1 MAVNH
6 GTVTNHVLVQDLEE
20 GPASACRDGVMNS
33 AGAACLRPEQVG
45 VNGMDV
51 RRTTV
56 RDMRRS
62 NRSALLTTIYR
73 DGPLSRHELGQR
85 TSLSAASVS
94 NLVSELIAEGV
105 VEEAGSVDSEGGRPR
120 ILLRVSPT
128 FRYVV
133 GAEVGETRVR
143 VELFDLAMSVLAQAD
158 YPIDT
163 PSPAVV
169 VKHVLEGLAA
179 VIASS
184 GVPSELI
191 LGLGV
196 AVAGVVEGNA
206 VVDAQTLG
214 WNDVPLREMLAEGTD
229 IPIDVDNGAN
239 MLGQAEMW
247 FGAGR
252 GATDA
257 VVALIGS
264 GVGAALVADGSSY
277 RGTRSSA
284 GEWGHMTI
292 AYGGRR
298 CRCGALGCLEAYVGA
313 EAVLE
318 RYREAGGVLQAA
330 DEETAF
336 VELLD
341 AVGTSEVAA
350 TIVDDT
356 VGYLAAGVANL
367 VNLVNPERIV
377 LGGWAG
383 LLLGERYLPR
393 LREVVGEHAL
403 RQPYAQVSIELCEL
417 GRDAVALGAATLPV
431 LRLLRDGGAVPH

>member
-1 MAVNH
+1 
-6 GTVTNHVLVQDLEE
+6 
-20 GPASACRDGVMNS
+20 
-33 AGAACLRPEQVG
+33 
-45 VNGMDV
+45 MDV

-73 DGPLSRHELGQR
+73 EGPLSRFELGHR

-120 ILLRVSPT
+120 ILLRVSPA

-143 VELFDLAMSVLAQAD
+143 VELFDLAMNVLASVD

-163 PSPAVV
+163 PQPPIV
-169 VKHVLEGLAA
+169 VKHVLEGLEA
-179 VIASS
+179 VVATS
-184 GVPSELI
+184 GVRPDLI
-191 LGLGV
+191 LGAGV
-196 AVAGVVEGNA
+196 GVAGVVEGGA

-214 WNDVPLREMLAEGTD
+214 WDAVPLREMLAEGTEL
-229 IPIDVDNGAN
+229 PIEVDNGAN
-239 MLGQAEMW
+239 MLGQAEIW

-264 GVGAALVADGSSY
+264 GVGAALVADGSTY

-292 AYGGRR
+292 AYGGRK
-298 CRCGALGCLEAYVGA
+298 CRCGSFGCLEAYVGA

-318 RYREAGGVLQAA
+318 RYREAGGVVSAV

-350 TIVDDT
+350 AIVDET

-383 LLLGERYLPR
+383 LLLGERYLPE
-393 LREVVGEHAL
+393 LRAEVAKHAL
-403 RQPYAQVSIELCEL
+403 RLPYAQVSIELCEL

-431 LRLLRDGGAVPH
+431 LRLLRDGGVVPPR

>member
-1 MAVNH
+1 
-6 GTVTNHVLVQDLEE
+6 
-20 GPASACRDGVMNS
+20 
-33 AGAACLRPEQVG
+33 
-45 VNGMDV
+45 MDV

-73 DGPLSRHELGQR
+73 EGPLSRYELGHR

-143 VELFDLAMSVLAQAD
+143 VELFDLSMKVLASAD
-158 YPIDT
+158 YPIDRPQ
-163 PSPAVV
+163 PSTV
-169 VKHVLEGLAA
+169 VKHVLEGLAT
-179 VIASS
+179 VVASS
-184 GVPSELI
+184 GVRSELV

-196 AVAGVVEGNA
+196 GVAGVVEGNA

-214 WNDVPLREMLAEGTD
+214 WDAVPLRQLIAEGTD
-229 IPIDVDNGAN
+229 IPIEVDNGAN
-239 MLGQAEMW
+239 MLGQAEIW

-264 GVGAALVADGSSY
+264 GVGAALVADGSTY

-298 CRCGALGCLEAYVGA
+298 CRCGAVGCLEAYVGA
-313 EAVLE
+313 ESVLE
-318 RYREAGGVLQAA
+318 RYREAGGVVSAA
-330 DEETAF
+330 DEEAAF

-341 AVGTSEVAA
+341 AVGTSDVAA
-350 TIVDDT
+350 AIVAET
-356 VGYLAAGVANL
+356 LGYLAAGVANL

-383 LLLGERYLPR
+383 LLLGERYLDD
-393 LREVVGEHAL
+393 LRVAVGEHAL
-403 RQPYAQVSIELCEL
+403 RQPYAQVSIVLCEL

-431 LRLLRDGGAVPH
+431 LRLLRDGGVVPAR

>member
-1 MAVNH
+1 
-6 GTVTNHVLVQDLEE
+6 
-20 GPASACRDGVMNS
+20 
-33 AGAACLRPEQVG
+33 
-45 VNGMDV
+45 MDV

-73 DGPLSRHELGQR
+73 EGPLSRHELGLR

-94 NLVSELIAEGV
+94 NLVGELIAEGV

-120 ILLRVSPT
+120 ILVRVSPT

-143 VELFDLAMSVLAQAD
+143 VELFDLSMTVLASVD
-158 YPIDT
+158 HPIDT
-163 PSPAVV
+163 PQPSMV

-184 GVPSELI
+184 GVRSELI
-191 LGLGV
+191 LGMGV
-196 AVAGVVEGNA
+196 AVAGVVEDNA

-214 WNDVPLREMLAEGTD
+214 WDAVPLRQMLAEGTD
-229 IPIDVDNGAN
+229 IPVQVDNGAN

-264 GVGAALVADGSSY
+264 GVGAALVAGGSSY

-298 CRCGALGCLEAYVGA
+298 CRCGDDGCLEAYVGA
-313 EAVLE
+313 EAVLD
-318 RYREAGGVLQAA
+318 RYREAGGTVSAA

-336 VELLD
+336 LELLD
-341 AVGTSEVAA
+341 AAGTSEVAA
-350 TIVDDT
+350 RILDDT

-393 LREVVGEHAL
+393 LRALVGEHAL
-403 RQPYAQVSIELCEL
+403 RRPYAQVSIELCEL

-431 LRLLRDGGAVPH
+431 LRLLRDGGVVPSR

>member
-1 MAVNH
+1 M
-6 GTVTNHVLVQDLEE
+6 E
-20 GPASACRDGVMNS
+20 
-33 AGAACLRPEQVG
+33 
-45 VNGMDV
+45 V

-62 NRSALLTTIYR
+62 NRSVILSSIYR
-73 DGPLSRHELGQR
+73 EGPLSRQELTVR

-94 NLVSELIAEGV
+94 NLVGELIAEGV
-105 VEEAGSVDSEGGRPR
+105 VEEAGSVESEGGRPR
-120 ILLRVSPT
+120 VLLRVAPT
-128 FRYVV
+128 FKYVA

-143 VELFDLAMSVLAQAD
+143 VELFDLAMNVLARAD
-158 YPIDT
+158 HPISSPT
-163 PSPAVV
+163 PEEV
-169 VKHVLEGLAA
+169 VKHVLEGLSA

-184 GVPSELI
+184 DAGTEQI

-196 AVAGVVEGNA
+196 AVSGVVEDNA

-214 WNDVPLREMLAEGTD
+214 WDAVPLAALLAEGTD
-229 IPIDVDNGAN
+229 IPVHVDNGAN

-257 VVALIGS
+257 VVALVGS
-264 GVGAALVADGSSY
+264 GVGSALVAGGSSY
-277 RGTRSSA
+277 RGARSSA

-292 AYGGRR
+292 VYGGRQ

-313 EAVLE
+313 EGVLD
-318 RYREAGGVLQAA
+318 RYRVAGGTADG

-336 VELLD
+336 VELL
-341 AVGTSEVAA
+341 ASASNGSEPAA
-350 TIVDDT
+350 AIVSDTI
-356 VGYLAAGVANL
+356 GYLAAGFANL

-383 LLLGERYLPR
+383 LLLGEKHLDE
-393 LREVVGEHAL
+393 LRAEVGKHAL
-403 RQPYAQVSIELCEL
+403 RRPYAQVSIVLCEL

-431 LRLLRDGGAVPH
+431 VRLLRDGGAVRGLSGN

>member
-1 MAVNH
+1 
-6 GTVTNHVLVQDLEE
+6 
-20 GPASACRDGVMNS
+20 
-33 AGAACLRPEQVG
+33 
-45 VNGMDV
+45 MDV

-73 DGPLSRHELGQR
+73 EGPLSRHELGLR

-143 VELFDLAMSVLAQAD
+143 VELFDLAMNGLAQAD

-169 VKHVLEGLAA
+169 VKHVLEGLAT
-179 VIASS
+179 VVASS
-184 GVPSELI
+184 GVQPDLI
-191 LGLGV
+191 LGMGV
-196 AVAGVVEGNA
+196 AVAGVVEDNA

-214 WNDVPLREMLAEGTD
+214 WDAVPLREMLAEGTE
-229 IPIDVDNGAN
+229 IPVQVDNGAN

-264 GVGAALVADGSSY
+264 GVGAALVAGGTSY
-277 RGTRSSA
+277 RGARSSA

-298 CRCGALGCLEAYVGA
+298 CRCGDDGCLEAYVGA
-313 EAVLE
+313 EAVLD
-318 RYREAGGVLQAA
+318 RYREADGTVSAA

-336 VELLD
+336 LEVLD
-341 AVGTSEVAA
+341 AAGTSDVAA
-350 TIVDDT
+350 RIVDDT

-393 LREVVGEHAL
+393 LRSLVGDHAL
-403 RQPYAQVSIELCEL
+403 RRPYAQVSIELCEL

-431 LRLLRDGGAVPH
+431 LRLLRDGGVVPPRG